1 MRRFFAAS
9 MFGHFL
15 LLLMSLSAVAH
26 ADTQVSSANSV
37 DSSASALPV
46 FNFRIAPIGL
56 LTASP
61 GLDMDI
67 GLSPSLSIGPSF
79 RYFEQLQGTTDNNI
93 WQYGLQAAYYF
104 NHERY
109 YNSWYVRAGVY
120 ALHSGASNPRT
131 STSLTSWIQSVAGGY
146 TFRLSD
152 SHFNATVGTG
162 LSYFANSN
170 DEGVQPILELYF
182 GWAI

>member
-1 MRRFFAAS
+1 MLGHLFF
-9 MFGHFL
+9 F
-15 LLLMSLSAVAH
+15 LMSLSAIAH
-26 ADTQVSSANSV
+26 ADTQVSSTNSV
-37 DSSASALPV
+37 DSSTSALPV
-46 FNFRIAPIGL
+46 FNLRVAPIGL

-61 GLDMDI
+61 GLDLDI

-79 RYFEQLQGTTDNNI
+79 RYFAQLQGTTENNI
-93 WQYGLQAAYYF
+93 WQYGLQVAYYF

-109 YNSWYVRAGVY
+109 YNSWYARAGVY

-131 STSLTSWIQSVAGGY
+131 SLSLTSWIQSLAGGY

-182 GWAI
+182 GWTI